1 MEYRRLGRTEF
12 RLSAITFGAQQVRPG
27 FAQPVE
33 VAIDMGLN
41 YLDTAAAYGS
51 GLSEEGLAPVIAG
64 TKRDRV
70 FLTTKIHP
78 WMHGR
83 NALFQKIY
91 DTLPEAEQ
99 KRLKAEAAEV
109 MTARRALNPDYMGG
123 YFQGQRRVY
132 EASILSNV
140 MEKKYGGRIDRRAH
154 HHDLILTELDHSLSR
169 LKTDHV
175 DILICPHG
183 ANSLEEVTEFPEMF
197 EAFEKLRKQGKVR
210 HFGVSAHSDPAR
222 VLEGVAKGGVYSMA
236 MVAYNIM
243 NHEYVDKAL
252 DAAQQADIGV
262 IAMKGAR
269 AVHPGPGHI
278 DAGFSVTPDRVA
290 KLEKAMPGPMALPLK
305 AYSWVLRDRR
315 IAAVNSEMTDV
326 EMVRQNLGL
335 VLGRALYL
343 SRDAERAGAQLMLD
357 RRRIP
362 HWPGR
367 RRHQPG
373 RHPPPEYPLHYDR
386 RPGVRRDEL

>member
-1 MEYRRLGRTEF
+1 MQRRAFLQTAATLAVSAGSAAAAAPEWRNRQPGMEYRRLGRTEF
-12 RLSAITFGAQQVRPG
+12 RISAITFGTQQVRPG
-27 FAQPVE
+27 QTEPVE
-33 VAIDMGLN
+33 VAVDMGLN
-41 YLDTAAAYGS
+41 YLDTAAAYGK

-64 TKRDRV
+64 AKRDRV
-70 FLTTKIHP
+70 FLTTKIQP
-78 WMHGR
+78 WLHGR

-123 YFQGQRRVY
+123 YYQGQRRVY

-154 HHDLILTELDHSLSR
+154 HHDLILTAFDQSLSR

-222 VLEGVAKGGVYSMA
+222 VLEGVVKAGVYSMA

-243 NHEYVDKAL
+243 NHEYVDQAL
-252 DAAQQADIGV
+252 DGARKADIGV

-269 AVHPGPGHI
+269 AVHPGPGHP
-278 DAGFSVTPDRVA
+278 DAGFSVTADRLA
-290 KLEKAMPGPMALPLK
+290 KLEKAMPGPMPVPLK

-326 EMVRQNLGL
+326 EMVRQNLKL
-335 VLGRALYL
+335 VLGR
-343 SRDAERAGAQLMLD
+343 
-357 RRRIP
+357 
-362 HWPGR
+362 
-367 RRHQPG
+367 
-373 RHPPPEYPLHYDR
+373 
-386 RPGVRRDEL
+386 V